1 MALFLSKGSLGLR
14 EIHFDGRPA
23 AIFRQGSCLLEISGR
38 DAGAKVVDQMADDA
52 FAVRVTTLGALADP
66 VRRALYRFVSDQTDA
81 VSRDQAADG
90 VEVARHTA
98 KFHLDRLVD
107 EGLLVTE
114 FRRLTGR
121 TGPGAGRPAK
131 LYRRSRKEVWVSVPS
146 RRYDLAGQV
155 LSDAVERALRGVPM
169 AEAVDQAAD
178 NAARIVIEAWP
189 PRTDGELESIA
200 EVLGELGYE
209 PRIDDSGG
217 AAGGSDASAEAD
229 LRLGNCPFERLAA
242 DHRELVCGLNLTFVS
257 SVGERL
263 GCSGATAV
271 AHPRGAGCCVRVV
284 SRDPDET

>member
-1 MALFLSKGSLGLR
+1 MG
-14 EIHFDGRPA
+14 
-23 AIFRQGSCLLEISGR
+23 
-38 DAGAKVVDQMADDA
+38 DDA
-52 FAVRVTTLGALADP
+52 FGVRVTTLGSLADP
-66 VRRALYRFVSDQTDA
+66 VRRALYRFVSDSSEA

-90 VEVARHTA
+90 VDVARHTA

-121 TGPGAGRPAK
+121 TGPGAGRPSK

-155 LSDAVERALRGVPM
+155 LADAVERSLGGVPM
-169 AEAVDQAAD
+169 AEAVDAAAD

-189 PRTDGELESIA
+189 PVASDELDGIA

-209 PRIDDSGG
+209 PRL
-217 AAGGSDASAEAD
+217 AGDGQAGSVSLA
-229 LRLGNCPFERLAA
+229 NCPFERLAA
-242 DHRELVCGLNLTFVS
+242 DHRDLVCGLNHTFVS

-263 GCSGATAV
+263 GCSGLDV
-271 AHPRGAGCCVRVV
+271 SKHRSGPGCCVRV
-284 SRDPDET
+284 SRSATAPRES

>member
-1 MALFLSKGSLGLR
+1 MSEQLNG
-14 EIHFDGRPA
+14 
-23 AIFRQGSCLLEISGR
+23 
-38 DAGAKVVDQMADDA
+38 VVDEMTDDA

-90 VEVARHTA
+90 VEIARHTA

-189 PRTDGELESIA
+189 PSKDGDLESIE

-209 PRIDDSGG
+209 PRLDDDQDP
-217 AAGGSDASAEAD
+217 A
-229 LRLGNCPFERLAA
+229 LHLGNCPFERLAA
-242 DHRELVCGLNLTFVS
+242 EHRELVCGLNLTFVA

-263 GCSGATAV
+263 GCTAATAV